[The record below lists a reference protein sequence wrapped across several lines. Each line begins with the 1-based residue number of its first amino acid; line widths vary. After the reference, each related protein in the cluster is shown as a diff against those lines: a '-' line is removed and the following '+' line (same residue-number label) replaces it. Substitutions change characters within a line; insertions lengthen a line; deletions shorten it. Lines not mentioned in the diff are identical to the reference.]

1 MKVELDKYEIGVIIN
16 ALHEFRNAKIKEDT
30 NTDAIDDLYLK
41 FAKVYEKYCTTKEVN
56 ARQ

>member
-16 ALHEFRNAKIKEDT
+16 ALHEFRNTKIKEDT

-41 FAKVYEKYCTTKEVN
+41 FAKVYEKCC
-56 ARQ
+56 R